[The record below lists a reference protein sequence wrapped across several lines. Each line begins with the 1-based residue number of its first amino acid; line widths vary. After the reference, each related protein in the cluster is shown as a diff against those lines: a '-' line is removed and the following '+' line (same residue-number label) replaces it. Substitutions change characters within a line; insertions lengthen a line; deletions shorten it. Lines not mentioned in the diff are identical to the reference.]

1 MTLARVVTM
10 IIAACTVSGAALA
23 ETPAS
28 TGFKDEF
35 VKHRQQI
42 LIMNMDLRH
51 DENDSAEWF
60 DKFLRELPA
69 NRDTHSD
76 EDWRSALAKAIL
88 NAKQGHL
95 FFRNT
100 GYVVQKCVIDLLI
113 AGLSEPDRGIQERAA
128 RTLAYECYQDD
139 IDKRSERI
147 LQILKSPP
155 VEGGWGDRWQLYG
168 RLRLDEVAR
177 KQLADNQKAPPEVR
191 ARVGN
196 EEVERKLIDE
206 FEKATDYFA
215 KQKLARQL
223 GYVGNKRCAAALAKG
238 LQSEVF
244 VHSAVDE
251 VSIRRDVLL
260 ALGMIYQ
267 DEPLFT
273 RDAAFLR
280 EQGDK
285 SFDVYR
291 TMADY
296 QKDVNAWVLEHFGH
310 EAWGKGPIWFSRP
323 LNTPILRPK

>member
-1 MTLARVVTM
+1 
-10 IIAACTVSGAALA
+10 
-23 ETPAS
+23 
-28 TGFKDEF
+28 
-35 VKHRQQI
+35 
-42 LIMNMDLRH
+42 
-51 DENDSAEWF
+51 
-60 DKFLRELPA
+60 
-69 NRDTHSD
+69 
-76 EDWRSALAKAIL
+76 
-88 NAKQGHL
+88 
-95 FFRNT
+95 
-100 GYVVQKCVIDLLI
+100 
-113 AGLSEPDRGIQERAA
+113 
-128 RTLAYECYQDD
+128 
-139 IDKRSERI
+139 
-147 LQILKSPP
+147 
-155 VEGGWGDRWQLYG
+155 
-168 RLRLDEVAR
+168 
-177 KQLADNQKAPPEVR
+177 
-191 ARVGN
+191 
-196 EEVERKLIDE
+196 
-206 FEKATDYFA
+206 
-215 KQKLARQL
+215 L